1 MEKINNHY
9 FLENIFSYVSE
20 TKVFKL
26 IKYNNKLK
34 QLLKINKYNYQ
45 KLFIQNHFMVDFS
58 KFKISNL
65 IKFFKSNYN
74 NFSEKEDENALKKLF
89 QKFHGAMIIKKKK

>member
-9 FLENIFSYVSE
+9 LLENIFSYVSE

-45 KLFIQNHFMVDFS
+45 K
-58 KFKISNL
+58 
-65 IKFFKSNYN
+65 
-74 NFSEKEDENALKKLF
+74 
-89 QKFHGAMIIKKKK
+89 